1 MMRIFL
7 LIMAGLLTTFCMV
20 NAETGSV
27 YTVQPGDTLWD
38 IALAHGTSWQE
49 LAALNRIN
57 DPTTLQVGAR
67 LRLPSQSGSSAKL
80 VLHDGTTVVVTS
92 EEQDLLARVVYAEA
106 NGEPMEGKVAVAAVI
121 FNRVKSAKYP
131 NSVWEVLHQEGQF
144 TPVQE
149 GRVPTKAD
157 ASCVDAV
164 KRALAGEDPT
174 GGALFFYNPNT
185 TRAADYW
192 ATKQVIKRI
201 GNHNFAL

>member
-1 MMRIFL
+1 MRIFL

>member
-1 MMRIFL
+1 
-7 LIMAGLLTTFCMV
+7 
-20 NAETGSV
+20 
-27 YTVQPGDTLWD
+27 
-38 IALAHGTSWQE
+38 
-49 LAALNRIN
+49 
-57 DPTTLQVGAR
+57 
-67 LRLPSQSGSSAKL
+67 
-80 VLHDGTTVVVTS
+80 
-92 EEQDLLARVVYAEA
+92 
-106 NGEPMEGKVAVAAVI
+106 
-121 FNRVKSAKYP
+121 
-131 NSVWEVLHQEGQF
+131 
-144 TPVQE
+144 VQE